1 MATQNL
7 GRVVGSK
14 IYAGNA
20 TTNNEIATDLSSR
33 SITPLIYDLY
43 FSLNK
48 NVFQYQLVENN
59 PTWVLL
65 MNIKGEAGTF
75 AISRTYP
82 SIVAM
87 NAGYSTDNV
96 PIGGLVVID
105 SNASDPDNAKLF
117 VKGNSQ
123 YDYLTDMSGA
133 QGIQGPQGEKGD
145 TGNTGETGA
154 TFTPSVAANGDIS
167 WSNDKGLVNPNTV
180 NIKGPQ
186 GIQGPKGDKGDTGD
200 TGATGATFIPSI
212 TANGDL
218 SWTND
223 KGLVNPNTINI
234 RGPQGIQGPQ
244 GEKGDTGNTGAT
256 GATGATPVI
265 TGAATIDNKVGTPS
279 VTVVKTGTDA
289 APTLTFNF
297 SNLKGAKGDN
307 GLPGQNGTNGKTPTM
322 SINTNGELIATFED

>member
-43 FSLNK
+43 FSSNK

-105 SNASDPDNAKLF
+105 SNISDPDNAKLF

-133 QGIQGPQGEKGD
+133 QGIQGPQGKKGD

-200 TGATGATFIPSI
+200 TGATGAT
-212 TANGDL
+212 
-218 SWTND
+218 
-223 KGLVNPNTINI
+223 
-234 RGPQGIQGPQ
+234 
-244 GEKGDTGNTGAT
+244 
-256 GATGATPVI
+256 PVI
-265 TGAATIDNKVGTPS
+265 TGAATIDNSVGTPS

-289 APTLTFNF
+289 SPTLTFNF

>member
-105 SNASDPDNAKLF
+105 SNISDPDNAKLF

-167 WSNDKGLVNPNTV
+167 W
-180 NIKGPQ
+180 
-186 GIQGPKGDKGDTGD
+186 
-200 TGATGATFIPSI
+200 
-212 TANGDL
+212 
-218 SWTND
+218 TND

-234 RGPQGIQGPQ
+234 RGPQGIQGPK
-244 GEKGDTGNTGAT
+244 GEKGDTGNTGE
-256 GATGATPVI
+256 TGATPVI
-265 TGAATIDNKVGTPS
+265 TGAATIDNNVGTPS

-289 APTLTFNF
+289 SPTLTFNF

-307 GLPGQNGTNGKTPTM
+307 GLPGQNGTNGKTPIM